1 MIKLYKQG
9 AYLLNGTELVEDT
22 NEVQAII
29 AAKTGKTVNKEEAAK
44 ETIAYNILKEHNTS
58 GNMDRLKIKFD

>member
-44 ETIAYNILKEHNTS
+44 ETLDTWKDLLDTLDDE
-58 GNMDRLKIKFD
+58 